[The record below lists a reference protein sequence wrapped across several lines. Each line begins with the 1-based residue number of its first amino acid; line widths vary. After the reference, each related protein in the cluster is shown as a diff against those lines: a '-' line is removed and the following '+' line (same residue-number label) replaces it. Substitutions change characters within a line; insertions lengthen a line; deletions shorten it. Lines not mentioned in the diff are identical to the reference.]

1 MVVNYEKLHVKLGH
15 ILVIFVQF
23 GPMCLLTLLD
33 TKIKICENGICI
45 LVFHFPLV
53 LSFK

>member
-1 MVVNYEKLHVKLGH
+1 MA
-15 ILVIFVQF
+15 IIVQF
-23 GPMCLLTLLD
+23 GPKCLLPLLE

-45 LVFHFPLV
+45 IAFHFPLV

>member
-1 MVVNYEKLHVKLGH
+1 MLNLG
-15 ILVIFVQF
+15 IFLAIFVQF
-23 GPMCLLTLLD
+23 RPKCLLPLPE

-45 LVFHFPLV
+45 VVLHFPLV